1 MNRENKKKSM
11 RREEAFT
18 NSFRFI
24 DDLAVLNNGS
34 EFERSFQEIYASVL
48 DFRKENFTGT
58 EISFLDLGIKIED
71 NRFSVSH
78 YDE

>member
-1 MNRENKKKSM
+1 MK
-11 RREEAFT
+11 REEAFT

-48 DFRKENFTGT
+48 DFRKKNFTGT

-71 NRFSVSH
+71 NRFSMSH